1 MLRETVAAVP
11 DTTTRIPTNLI
22 TGFLGAGKT
31 SAIQSLLQYRPPHER
46 WAIVVNEY
54 GMVSLDHILLNPTD
68 DNDDDA
74 GVHVDEL
81 AGGCFCCTL
90 SMALPF
96 TLARLIRKARPHRIL
111 LEPTGSGHP
120 AAVIDLLR
128 TGRLSELLEL
138 RTTICLLDPRDY
150 ENPRITNKEVFRD
163 QIQMADV
170 VAINFTDKCGRDQLN
185 RCRQFVEDQDPPK
198 LLIAETSMGQ
208 LQPGWLDLDGIVVR
222 RPQFADAH
230 GHHHIGEN
238 HNSDT
243 KPTTV
248 AALADIVSEQDSENS
263 EPRGLT
269 SLPVI
274 PSSPD
279 IMQPTHPLPQ
289 TPLPGTP
296 VRFMNSG
303 LGQHACGWI
312 FSRDDVFD
320 RHDLL
325 DLLGRI
331 QPLLRLKGVFHCSD
345 DWWSIQRRGAD
356 TRLERS
362 AYRRD
367 SRLEV
372 IVEGES
378 ADWDHLESQ
387 LKLQLKP
394 AD

>member
-68 DNDDDA
+68 DNDEDA

-96 TLARLIRKARPHRIL
+96 TLARLIRRARPHRIL

-170 VAINFTDKCGRDQLN
+170 VAINFTDKCSSEQMC

-230 GHHHIGEN
+230 GHHHVSE
-238 HNSDT
+238 T
-243 KPTTV
+243 KPSAV
-248 AALADIVSEQDSENS
+248 AALPVIENS
-263 EPRGLT
+263 
-269 SLPVI
+269 
-274 PSSPD
+274 PD
-279 IMQPTHPLPQ
+279 AMQQTHPLPQ
-289 TPLPGTP
+289 TPLPGKP

-372 IVEGES
+372 IVEGDS
-378 ADWDHLESQ
+378 SDWDHLESQ

-394 AD
+394 AG